1 MQKGTIKLI
10 GNCWMLRYKEPV
22 IRDGKVVQRCSAK
35 KLATYGREYR
45 TEESVRPLAG
55 LILAPINAKTV
66 RPSSTQTVRDFLEH
80 LYLPHVKG
88 TLRASTYKSYLLSF
102 RSAKE
107 HLNGHE
113 LREFRTSHVDKLM
126 AAVAAE
132 KMRAHTTHRKLK
144 SFLSGAFR
152 FAKLKRPHRRKP
164 RS

>member
-10 GNCWMLRYKEPV
+10 GNCWMLRYREPV

-102 RSAKE
+102 RSSAKE

-113 LREFRTSHVDKLM
+113 LREFRTSHV
-126 AAVAAE
+126 E
-132 KMRAHTTHRKLK
+132 QT
-144 SFLSGAFR
+144 
-152 FAKLKRPHRRKP
+152 
-164 RS
+164 